1 MGEARGADPRAAA
14 RVRHHGQMSEPQAPE
29 PASGLGSVHRKR
41 RRAARAAG
49 PPAPRDATLPL
60 PESHSASAVE
70 PVPAA
75 AAAQLAPVATSANP
89 PALARTKAR
98 HGARAAKSAT
108 DAPPHGMTQTPETAT
123 TVPPTAPS
131 SAPANSPAKAPVKA
145 AGRRGRPGAR
155 GRDDGGDGPWTDL
168 TGSGP
173 SKVGLSA
180 ALRARDVDRPTAQDM
195 AEAERSVVIVRRDGA
210 DDRRGNG
217 RADGG
222 AQVQGRSSA
231 AQQNAVRQNAA
242 ATGDAPPRRSRRK
255 RPSGSGV

>member
-1 MGEARGADPRAAA
+1 MGEARGADPRAAT

-75 AAAQLAPVATSANP
+75 PAAQLAPVGASANP
-89 PALARTKAR
+89 PARARTKAR
-98 HGARAAKSAT
+98 HGARAAKIAT
-108 DAPPHGMTQTPETAT
+108 DAPPVAT
-123 TVPPTAPS
+123 TQPPTAPS
-131 SAPANSPAKAPVKA
+131 DAPSTSPAKAPVRA

-168 TGSGP
+168 AGSGP